1 MIHSIVSSGNS
12 RNLCLRSLYRLLDFL
27 SAVLLLSTIPVLA
40 ATADGFAT
48 KIESPHSFDMGKL
61 RVVLRNETICK
72 RRNFAR
78 FVVLPSSSYRG
89 QPMAVYSSS
98 FFFRAKRST
107 SIVCDTGLIPIGTR
121 VHVTGNMQA
130 ALQLQAKRITVYAVP
145 LQHAV
150 SKGFSTSSSKASSP
164 ADQPRSAENNLK
176 ESYDTTVPKTLRL
189 GYGEPVSTVQS
200 RRVQE
205 YVSELGMGL
214 VRQAQ
219 AKLPNSST
227 PKILFRFYVVQ
238 SSKAL
243 SRKKF
248 STIDG
253 ALPYNISDYGRAE
266 YVYRKPTYYRL
277 AEDNTIALQN
287 GIILI
292 PDRALAR
299 LQNQAQ
305 LAALLAYSIASI
317 LQDNILET
325 ALVVESTSPN
335 AMNYR
340 FGEAL
345 RLNQQ
350 VLRLG
355 IHLMYQSG
363 YDIREAPFAWTVAQ
377 AKPVNNPVINTWH
390 PDRKIPWY
398 AAYAFIYMSH
408 RYPGADYSKLKCGH
422 AEYQQFIDE
431 VYAADPTLQ
440 ASKAQIHMQQ

>member
-1 MIHSIVSSGNS
+1 VA
-12 RNLCLRSLYRLLDFL
+12 RL
-27 SAVLLLSTIPVLA
+27 I
-40 ATADGFAT
+40 
-48 KIESPHSFDMGKL
+48 
-61 RVVLRNETICK
+61 
-72 RRNFAR
+72 
-78 FVVLPSSSYRG
+78 VLPSSSYRW
-89 QPMAVYSSS
+89 QPITVYSSPS
-98 FFFRAKRST
+98 FFRAKRST

-121 VHVTGNMQA
+121 VHVTGDIQSVSRFE
-130 ALQLQAKRITVYAVP
+130 AKRLTVYAVP

-150 SKGFSTSSSKASSP
+150 SKGLSTSSSKASTHT
-164 ADQPRSAENNLK
+164 DQPRSAENNLK
-176 ESYDTTVPKTLRL
+176 DSCDTTVPKTLQL

-200 RRVQE
+200 KRVQE

-253 ALPYNISDYGRAE
+253 ALPYNISDYGRGE

-299 LQNQAQ
+299 LQNHAQ

-325 ALVVESTSPN
+325 ALVVESTSPD

-355 IHLMYQSG
+355 IQLMYQSG

-377 AKPVNNPVINTWH
+377 AEPVNNPVINTWH

-398 AAYAFIYMSH
+398 AAYAFIYISH
-408 RYPGADYSKLKCGH
+408 HYQNVDYTKLQRGEKEYRQFLKDLYKSDPAQEPSKVQTTK
-422 AEYQQFIDE
+422 Q
-431 VYAADPTLQ
+431 
-440 ASKAQIHMQQ
+440 